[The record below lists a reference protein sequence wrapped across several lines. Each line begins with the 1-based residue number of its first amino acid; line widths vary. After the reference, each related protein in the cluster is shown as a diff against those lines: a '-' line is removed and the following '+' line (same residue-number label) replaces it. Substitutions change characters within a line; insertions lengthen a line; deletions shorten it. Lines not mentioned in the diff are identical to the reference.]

1 MGPPG
6 GPPPKKSRAFTVFL
20 AIVGIIGVGLVAV
33 FVGSSLMDSGAKRGS
48 AGNDQRAA
56 NAKTATYES
65 DFETVCGN
73 GSVSNAAA
81 YAKPYKIIAFS
92 QGDRPDSWDSVTL
105 TDAVGYRSTSDS
117 LSSINA
123 VACLSRKADTEVK
136 SKTCEFDS
144 GGDTVKAD
152 YYAVEYDID
161 LYEAKTGKSITSLG
175 SVNGPA
181 TSCPFLATFSKS
193 SPKVYASPDD
203 AAVDAK
209 LAEFAAK

>member
-1 MGPPG
+1 MGLPG

-20 AIVGIIGVGLVAV
+20 AIAGALGLLLVAG
-33 FVGSSLMDSGAKRGS
+33 FVVSAVNSEPKRGP
-48 AGNDQRAA
+48 AGDDQRAA
-56 NAKTATYES
+56 NAKTAKYES

-105 TDAVGYRSTSDS
+105 TAPVGYRSSADS

-123 VACLSRKADTEVK
+123 VACLSRKAGTEVK
-136 SKTCEFDS
+136 SMTCEFDS

-175 SVNGPA
+175 SVKGPA